1 MVSISP
7 SGLCM
12 YNAWVGPKRRRFDD
26 DDSDTPKR
34 NQCQTAPTLV
44 AVKKRQTPSPP
55 ENNDHHGVLSDKAR
69 KRIENACKWMLFL
82 SADKK
87 IYRRAERRWI
97 KFRLCFVTLTLPSA
111 QQHPDRQI
119 KHDLLYQFL
128 DEMRK
133 SYDVNHYVWRAE
145 KQSNGNIHFHIIL
158 NKFIPHDQLRIKWNR
173 ICDKLGYTTRYQKRM
188 RETIRSFAD
197 YHRLFKAQGS
207 YKQLLRR
214 YHVGLATGWRN
225 PNTIDIHSVV
235 KIRNLSAY
243 LCKYLA
249 KNLKTEYERPEDIPR
264 HLIVEGRLWGLSQ
277 SLSKLKNVTTEVTRA
292 ISAEIDRVA
301 AWAGDRMFVH
311 EYFTWIRVDFRQLLR
326 LNCSAI
332 MEHVYLQMARLN
344 EHIINF

>member
-1 MVSISP
+1 MEP
-7 SGLCM
+7 YL
-12 YNAWVGPKRRRFDD
+12 
-26 DDSDTPKR
+26 
-34 NQCQTAPTLV
+34 
-44 AVKKRQTPSPP
+44 RQTRL
-55 ENNDHHGVLSDKAR
+55 HH
-69 KRIENACKWMLFL
+69 
-82 SADKK
+82 
-87 IYRRAERRWI
+87 
-97 KFRLCFVTLTLPSA
+97 T
-111 QQHPDRQI
+111 
-119 KHDLLYQFL
+119 
-128 DEMRK
+128 
-133 SYDVNHYVWRAE
+133 
-145 KQSNGNIHFHIIL
+145 
-158 NKFIPHDQLRIKWNR
+158 IPKTHA
-173 ICDKLGYTTRYQKRM
+173 G
-188 RETIRSFAD
+188 
-197 YHRLFKAQGS
+197 LFKAQGS

-301 AWAGDRMFVH
+301 AWAGDRMSVH
-311 EYFTWIRVDFRQLLR
+311 EYFTWIRVDFRQLIR